1 MRTAGVNCRRRFL
14 EHCEDYIEAISKEAE
29 YRERDEVLD
38 MERYETLRREN
49 SAVRLCFMLAMYAL
63 DIDLPDE
70 VFEDSAFM
78 TVYFAACD
86 LVCWANVGI
95 IYLARSYLEAYL
107 SVTRIYTVTTW
118 NSLRDIAATTF
129 SPF

>member
-1 MRTAGVNCRRRFL
+1 MRTAGANCRRRFL

-63 DIDLPDE
+63 GIDLPDE
-70 VFEDSAFM
+70 VFEDSTFM

-86 LVCWANVGI
+86 LVCWANVSELLC
-95 IYLARSYLEAYL
+95 LAH
-107 SVTRIYTVTTW
+107 
-118 NSLRDIAATTF
+118 
-129 SPF
+129 

>member
-63 DIDLPDE
+63 DIDLPNE

-86 LVCWANVGI
+86 LVCWANVSGLCSGSWNPQADPSI
-95 IYLARSYLEAYL
+95 IR
-107 SVTRIYTVTTW
+107 TYTVITW
-118 NSLRDIAATTF
+118 NSPRAIGATTS
-129 SPF
+129 SPS

>member
-1 MRTAGVNCRRRFL
+1 MRTAGANCRRRFL
-14 EHCEDYIEAISKEAE
+14 KHCEDYIEAISKEAE

-49 SAVRLCFMLAMYAL
+49 SAVRLCFMLSMYAL

-86 LVCWANVGI
+86 LVCWANVGGPCFI
-95 IYLARSYLEAYL
+95 SSDLEAYL
-107 SVTRIYTVTTW
+107 SMTRIYTVTTW
-118 NSLRDIAATTF
+118 NSPRGIAAITF
-129 SPF
+129 SLS

>member
-38 MERYETLRREN
+38 MEQYETLRREN

-63 DIDLPDE
+63 GIDLPDE

-86 LVCWANVGI
+86 LVCWANVSDTWRI
-95 IYLARSYLEAYL
+95 DILRLICL
-107 SVTRIYTVTTW
+107 SLGFI
-118 NSLRDIAATTF
+118 
-129 SPF
+129 

>member
-1 MRTAGVNCRRRFL
+1 MRTAGANCRRRFL

-29 YRERDEVLD
+29 YRERDEVLN

-63 DIDLPDE
+63 GVDLPDE
-70 VFEDSAFM
+70 VFEDSTFM

-86 LVCWANVGI
+86 LVCWANVSELC
-95 IYLARSYLEAYL
+95 LAH
-107 SVTRIYTVTTW
+107 
-118 NSLRDIAATTF
+118 
-129 SPF
+129 

>member
-1 MRTAGVNCRRRFL
+1 MRTAGANCRRRFL

-29 YRERDEVLD
+29 YRERDEVLS

-63 DIDLPDE
+63 NVDLPDE

-86 LVCWANVGI
+86 LVCWANVGGLGLTFRI
-95 IYLARSYLEAYL
+95 IEAYPTI
-107 SVTRIYTVTTW
+107 TRIYTVTTW
-118 NSLRDIAATTF
+118 NNPRVIAATI
-129 SPF
+129 SSLS

>member
-1 MRTAGVNCRRRFL
+1 MRTAGTNCRRRFL

-38 MERYETLRREN
+38 VERYETLRREN

-63 DIDLPDE
+63 DIDLPDK

-86 LVCWANVGI
+86 LVCWANVSGP
-95 IYLARSYLEAYL
+95 YL
-107 SVTRIYTVTTW
+107 SC
-118 NSLRDIAATTF
+118 
-129 SPF
+129 

>member
-14 EHCEDYIEAISKEAE
+14 EHCENYIEAVSKEAE

-38 MERYETLRREN
+38 MEQYEKLRREN

-70 VFEDSAFM
+70 VFEDPTFE
-78 TVYFAACD
+78 TIYFAACD
-86 LVCWANVGI
+86 LVCWANVGEP
-95 IYLARSYLEAYL
+95 R
-107 SVTRIYTVTTW
+107 RI
-118 NSLRDIAATTF
+118 F
-129 SPF
+129 

>member
-70 VFEDSAFM
+70 VFEDSAFR

-86 LVCWANVGI
+86 LVCWANVSRITPGSWNLHAEPTI
-95 IYLARSYLEAYL
+95 IR
-107 SVTRIYTVTTW
+107 TCTVTTW
-118 NSLRDIAATTF
+118 NNPRVIAATTS
-129 SPF
+129 SPS